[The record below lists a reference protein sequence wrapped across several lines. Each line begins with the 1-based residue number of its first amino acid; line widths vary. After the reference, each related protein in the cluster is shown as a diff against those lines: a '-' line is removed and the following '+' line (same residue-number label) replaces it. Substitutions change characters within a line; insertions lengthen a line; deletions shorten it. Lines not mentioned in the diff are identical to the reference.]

1 MNCKAN
7 LQGKADSCKDSIVR
21 KLIEYPQHT
30 ESPVM
35 HPIREQEVAECKAQ
49 ALRPFFAFI
58 FTRFIERF

>member
-35 HPIREQEVAECKAQ
+35 HPIREQEVAANP
-49 ALRPFFAFI
+49 LLS
-58 FTRFIERF
+58 